1 MTFECDNLRF
11 AQNSCSAKMEKYKV
25 VYLNQYEYYLTGIKI
40 RLTMTI
46 KNQSF
51 DLIARDGIF
60 NVIL

>member
-1 MTFECDNLRF
+1 
-11 AQNSCSAKMEKYKV
+11 MEKYKV